1 MEYIVEADIRARA
14 GRGSSRALRRAGRVP
29 GIIYGGGAA
38 SAFSCDGGALA
49 AFMQDEA
56 FHSSVVKVRLD
67 GKVRRA
73 LLREVQ
79 RGPVR
84 RDILHVDFLAVREDR
99 EISAQVPVHFI
110 NAESAPGVKLQHG
123 VFTAIE
129 NQVAVHCLPQDLPE
143 YIEVDVQKLEIG
155 KSVHLGEL
163 TPPPGVRFD
172 EITRGNDPALA
183 AITSIAAEAEPAAET
198 GAEDAASEESASAKS
213 DR

>member
-1 MEYIVEADIRARA
+1 MEYIVEADIREQR
-14 GRGSSRALRRAGRVP
+14 GRGGARALRRAGRVP
-29 GIIYGGGAA
+29 GVIYGGGEAT
-38 SAFSCDGGALA
+38 AFSCAGRALA

-56 FHSSVVKVRLD
+56 FHSSVVSVRL
-67 GKVRRA
+67 GGETRRA

-79 RGPVR
+79 RDPVR
-84 RDILHVDFLAVREDR
+84 RDILHVDFMAVREDR

-143 YIEVDVQKLEIG
+143 YIEVDVRALEIG
-155 KSVHLGEL
+155 KSVHLSEIV
-163 TPPPGVRFD
+163 PPQGVRFD

-183 AITSIAAEAEPAAET
+183 AIASIAEEAEPEAET
-198 GAEDAASEESASAKS
+198 SGEDLASGEDAAKS